1 MKKVL
6 LSVTFLLIVSIF
18 DAYCQQYRVLELDK
32 ISIPDSVVITLNEV
46 EKKPPVT
53 NKKFVLTMNEG
64 RFESIK
70 SIKVSLVSGEQSFEG
85 ETEVYAILSTKNS
98 KLIQDVVAT
107 AKNFKVSDSFAAKKI
122 KVIIEL
128 TSRMERGIAAIVR
141 SITAHYDIE
150 KKTWE

>member
-1 MKKVL
+1 
-6 LSVTFLLIVSIF
+6 
-18 DAYCQQYRVLELDK
+18 
-32 ISIPDSVVITLNEV
+32 
-46 EKKPPVT
+46 
-53 NKKFVLTMNEG
+53 MNEG

-150 KKTWE
+150 KKTWEWQISVF